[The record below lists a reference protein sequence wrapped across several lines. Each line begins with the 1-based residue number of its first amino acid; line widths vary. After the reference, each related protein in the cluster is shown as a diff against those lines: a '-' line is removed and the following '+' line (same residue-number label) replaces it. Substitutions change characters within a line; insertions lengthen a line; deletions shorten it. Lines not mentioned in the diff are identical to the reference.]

1 MPLAIYALAVGAFGI
16 GMTEFVIM
24 GLLLDV
30 ARDLDVSLSSSGL
43 LVTGYALGVVVG
55 APVLTVFTGKWRRKN
70 VLLFLMAVFIAG
82 NFLCAIAPD
91 YTTLMLAR
99 IVAAFA
105 HGAFFGIG
113 AVVATDLVAKEK
125 KASAIAI
132 MFTGLT
138 VANVLGVPFGTWL
151 GQMFGWRA
159 TFDAVTVIGI
169 IALLATAFLVPRDEK
184 HTTIDVAA
192 ETRAL
197 LRPQVLLGLAITV
210 LGFGGVFTA
219 FTFIAPLLTQIAG
232 FSDAAVSPILLLF
245 GVGLFFGNL
254 YGGRFADRHLMA
266 TLVAS
271 LVFLT
276 VVLVVL
282 TYALDNQIFAV
293 ITVGILGAAA
303 FSTVPPLQMRVLAK
317 AEGAPSLASSINI
330 AAFNLGNAGGAWL
343 GGVAIDHGPG
353 LPGVPLVAAAI
364 TVGGLVLAGIS
375 WWLDK
380 SPRQAMNPVTS
391 SS

>member
-1 MPLAIYALAVGAFGI
+1 MPLAIYALAAGAFGI

-55 APVLTVFTGKWRRKN
+55 APVLTIFTGRWRRKN
-70 VLLFLMAVFIAG
+70 VLLFLMAVFIIG

-91 YTTLMLAR
+91 YATLMMAR
-99 IVAAFA
+99 IIAAFA

-113 AVVATDLVAKEK
+113 AVVATDLVAREK

-151 GQMFGWRA
+151 GQIYGWRA
-159 TFDAVTVIGI
+159 TFEAVTVIGVL
-169 IALLATAFLVPRDEK
+169 ALIATAFLVPRDKK
-184 HTTIDVAA
+184 HTTINVTA
-192 ETRAL
+192 EMTAL

-210 LGFGGVFTA
+210 LGFGGVFAA
-219 FTFIAPLLTQIAG
+219 FTYIAPLLTEIAG

-245 GVGLFFGNL
+245 GVGLFIGNL
-254 YGGRFADRHLMA
+254 YGGRLADRRLMV
-266 TLVAS
+266 TLIGS
-271 LVFLT
+271 LVFLS

-282 TYALDNQIFAV
+282 TYALDNQIFTI
-293 ITVGILGAAA
+293 ITVGVLGAAA

-353 LPGVPLVAAAI
+353 LAGVPLVAAAI
-364 TVGGLVLAGIS
+364 TAGGLVLALIS
-375 WWLDK
+375 WRMD
-380 SPRQAMNPVTS
+380 RS
-391 SS
+391 SDGKLASLAA